1 MSTGRGFR
9 LIVLAAAL
17 VPLLALACSG
27 GAARTGRA
35 PAPPPAPAAANADAA
50 GAPPLLQ
57 ARSAYTTISTTSAA
71 WWVAQEAGYFRE
83 QGLDVELA
91 HVDAGAT
98 LLAAM
103 RNGEL
108 DVTGGGGPSIVLG
121 SLQGLE
127 TVLIGCTVG
136 TLEGSVFVRP
146 DLRTVDD
153 LRGKTIGVNRLKAIT
168 DVGARLAFQ
177 RAGLVPDVDI
187 FTRGTGGQAEAMA
200 ALEAGT
206 VDGISVNVPTS
217 FEVQKRGYREAFNVG
232 QMQIGFITGGISS
245 TRTKL
250 RERPELGERYLRAL
264 AQSMSRFRTDREFAI
279 QVVGKYTQ
287 MDDREILGPT
297 VDYYVPLFGVDPYP
311 EPAAVQAV
319 LDAEE
324 HPAARTARPEDVVDY
339 RYADSLRQSGFLATL
354 PR

>member
-1 MSTGRGFR
+1 MSTGRR
-9 LIVLAAAL
+9 HLVPLAAVL
-17 VPLLALACSG
+17 VALLALACSS
-27 GAARTGRA
+27 GAAGTGRA
-35 PAPPPAPAAANADAA
+35 PAPPPAPAAPAGADATS
-50 GAPPLLQ
+50 APPLLQ
-57 ARSAYTTISTTSAA
+57 SRSAYTTISTTSAA
-71 WWVAQEAGYFRE
+71 WWIAQDGGYFRE

-108 DVTGGGGPSIVLG
+108 DVSGGGGPSIVLG
-121 SLQGLE
+121 NLQGLE

-146 DLRTVDD
+146 ELRTVDD

-187 FTRGTGGQAEAMA
+187 FTRGTGGQAEALA

-206 VDGISVNVPTS
+206 VDGISVNVPTA

-250 RERPELGERYLRAL
+250 RERPELPERYLRAM
-264 AQSMSRFRTDREFAI
+264 AQAMSRFKTDREFAI

-287 MDDREILGPT
+287 MDDRDVLGPT
-297 VDYYVPLFGVDPYP
+297 VDYYVPLFTVDPYP

-324 HPAARTARPEDVVDY
+324 NPAARTARPEDVVDY
-339 RYADSLRQSGFLATL
+339 RYADRLRQSGFLATL